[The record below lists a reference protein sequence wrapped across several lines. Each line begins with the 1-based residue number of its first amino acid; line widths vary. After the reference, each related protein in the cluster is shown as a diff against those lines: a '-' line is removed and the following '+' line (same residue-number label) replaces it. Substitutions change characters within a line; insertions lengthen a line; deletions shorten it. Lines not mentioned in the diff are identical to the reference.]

1 MKEETLKKANE
12 LNDRLIKYQK
22 SLKDIGYT
30 QSQNVVSRE
39 SYLEFNGLE
48 DNVPIPATLFRV
60 IGKLIESEYIVEIN
74 KIQNEL
80 DKL

>member
-12 LNDRLIKYQK
+12 LNDRLIKYK
-22 SLKDIGYT
+22 KILKDIGYT

-39 SYLEFNGLE
+39 SYLEFNGIE

-80 DKL
+80 DKF

>member
-39 SYLEFNGLE
+39 SYLEFNGTE
-48 DNVPIPATLFRV
+48 GHVPIPATLFRV

>member
-12 LNDRLIKYQK
+12 LNDRLIKYK
-22 SLKDIGYT
+22 KILKDIGYT

-39 SYLEFNGLE
+39 SYLEFNGIE

>member
-30 QSQNVVSRE
+30 QSQNSKQR
-39 SYLEFNGLE
+39 
-48 DNVPIPATLFRV
+48 ILFR
-60 IGKLIESEYIVEIN
+60 I
-74 KIQNEL
+74 
-80 DKL
+80 

>member
-39 SYLEFNGLE
+39 SYLEFNGIE